1 MVGKKDFIYSISSL
15 ALVAILLTIAFSG
28 TSLARTNVDRTV
40 TIDLTKFYNVPIIEA
55 KAGEVLNVEFQV
67 TSGSDIDVLLMKPSD
82 YTDYQAAIQNKGTIK
97 YIAEGSVLK
106 KTNNKYTYTFTEGG
120 DYQLVF
126 DNTDVPKLGGSPN
139 NQVEMTLKVSV
150 SPATAVS
157 TPEPTEDKPYTV
169 GETAV
174 STPAPK
180 TPGFEAIIAV
190 FVIVTLALRRR

>member
-1 MVGKKDFIYSISSL
+1 MVGKKEFIYARCSL
-15 ALVAILLTIAFSG
+15 ALIAVLILIAFSG

-40 TIDLTKFYNVPIIEA
+40 TIDLTKYYNVPIIEA

-82 YTDYQAAIQNKGTIK
+82 YADYQAAIQNRGTIK
-97 YIAEGSVLK
+97 YIAEGSVIK
-106 KTNNKYTYTFTEGG
+106 KTNNKYTYTFAEGG

-126 DNTDVPKLGGSPN
+126 DNTDVPKFGGSPM

-150 SPATAVS
+150 SAPTSVN
-157 TPEPTEDKPYTV
+157 TPEPSVDKPYSVVATP
-169 GETAV
+169 
-174 STPAPK
+174 TPAPK
-180 TPGFEAIIAV
+180 TPGFEATLAA

>member
-1 MVGKKDFIYSISSL
+1 MVGKIEFIHARFSI
-15 ALVAILLTIAFSG
+15 ALIAILIIIAFCG
-28 TSLARTNVDRTV
+28 TSLARTNVDRTI
-40 TIDLTKFYNVPIIEA
+40 TIDLNKFYNVPINEA

-82 YTDYQAAIQNKGTIK
+82 YADYQAAIQSRGTIK
-97 YIAEGSVLK
+97 YIAQGSVIK

-139 NQVEMTLKVSV
+139 NQVEITLKVSV
-150 SPATAVS
+150 SAPSASAK
-157 TPEPTEDKPYTV
+157 TPEPTGDKPYSV
-169 GETAV
+169 
-174 STPAPK
+174 TPTPK
-180 TPGFEAIIAV
+180 TPGFEAILAA